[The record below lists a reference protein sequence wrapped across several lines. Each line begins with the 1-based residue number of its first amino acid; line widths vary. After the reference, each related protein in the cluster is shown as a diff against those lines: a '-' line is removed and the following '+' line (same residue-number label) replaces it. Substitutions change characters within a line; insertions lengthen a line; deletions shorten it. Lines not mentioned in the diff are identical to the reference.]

1 MKKYSIELLK
11 QYHKELFINIVLL
24 LAVCVLSIAGP
35 VILKNG
41 LNDIYNSTS
50 ILKTLFKYACVL
62 FGLYLF
68 KFMHNIF

>member
-41 LNDIYNSTS
+41 WMKWNKISTS
-50 ILKTLFKYACVL
+50 FFIYIINHF
-62 FGLYLF
+62 
-68 KFMHNIF
+68 